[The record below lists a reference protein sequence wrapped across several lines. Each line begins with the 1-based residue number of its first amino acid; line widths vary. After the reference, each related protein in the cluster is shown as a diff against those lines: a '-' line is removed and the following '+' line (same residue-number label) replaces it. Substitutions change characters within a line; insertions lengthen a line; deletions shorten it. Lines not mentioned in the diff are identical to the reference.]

1 MLTEKQ
7 DRGLVLIVEDD
18 PDFSYLLSS
27 LLARRGFQ
35 TARAYDGVEALE
47 HVNRCRPDLVTLDL
61 QMPNKAG
68 TLFYRQMK
76 SRPELRDVPV
86 IVITGLTRIN
96 GDPENVVRSLLLS
109 EKLPHPF
116 AFLEKPCDLRR
127 LFLLVDEAVNGAK
140 SEA

>member
-27 LLARRGFQ
+27 LLGRRGFR

-47 HVNRCRPDLVTLDL
+47 HVKRSRPDLVTLDL

-76 SRPELRDVPV
+76 SRPDLREVPV
-86 IVITGLTRIN
+86 IVITGLTRIS

-109 EKLPHPF
+109 ERLPPPF
-116 AFLEKPCDLRR
+116 AFMEKPCDLRR
-127 LFLLVDEAVNGAK
+127 LFLLVDQAVNGAK